1 MLPSLVRIPISI
13 ESAVPWKKP
22 RRPGLGRGRQAS
34 NRVAVMAITAPP
46 QAPIRIPPTQLLIG
60 GAWVDAASGQ
70 TFETRNPATEELI
83 ANVAQ
88 AGPEDADRAVRAARA
103 ALEEGP
109 WGSMRA
115 SERSRLMFAFAE
127 KVRANAEA

>member
-1 MLPSLVRIPISI
+1 
-13 ESAVPWKKP
+13 
-22 RRPGLGRGRQAS
+22 
-34 NRVAVMAITAPP
+34 MAITAPP
-46 QAPIRIPPTQLLIG
+46 QTSIRIPPTQLLIDG
-60 GAWVDAASGQ
+60 KWVAAASGQ

-88 AGPEDADRAVRAARA
+88 AGKEDADRAVVAARK

-115 SERSRLMFAFAE
+115 SERSRLMFAFAD
-127 KVRANAEA
+127 KVRTNAEAIIALESL